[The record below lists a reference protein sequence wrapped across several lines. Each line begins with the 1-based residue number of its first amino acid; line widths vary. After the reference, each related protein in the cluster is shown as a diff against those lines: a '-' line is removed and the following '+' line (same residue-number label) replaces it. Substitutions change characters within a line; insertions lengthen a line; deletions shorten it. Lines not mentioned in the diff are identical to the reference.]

1 LVENVGRQIVAETN
15 NADLGEFISE
25 VYHKGHENFYEN
37 QRSEVTLWEVIH
49 QAELALPVL
58 ESLYQATPLPFTI
71 ESNNQLRRLIAL
83 TGNNDL
89 QIGDSSSIESNNQ
102 LRRLIAL
109 TGNNDL
115 QIGDSSSAGF
125 SLKHAAGG
133 DR

>member
-89 QIGDSSSIESNNQ
+89 QIGDSSS
-102 LRRLIAL
+102 
-109 TGNNDL
+109 
-115 QIGDSSSAGF
+115 AGF